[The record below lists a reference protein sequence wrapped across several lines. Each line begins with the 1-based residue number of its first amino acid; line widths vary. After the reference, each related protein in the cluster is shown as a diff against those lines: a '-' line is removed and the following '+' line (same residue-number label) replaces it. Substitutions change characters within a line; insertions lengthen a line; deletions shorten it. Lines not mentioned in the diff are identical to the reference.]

1 MQPNTFGFEVRR
13 HFDERAG
20 RYDQDTETCDKQD
33 FTNFEQVIPYLIQVT
48 GDAILE
54 VATGSGIVLD
64 MLLSSTKNSYG
75 LDFSS
80 GLLTIA
86 NQKRPATQKRLIC
99 ADAERLPFANDSFDD
114 TCVFRS
120 LHHMENPHIVLREM
134 LRCTRKGLFVY
145 DCAGEWRRLVKRA
158 LAKVH
163 LYQLIYQLLRGHPD
177 TGYRPANETEGP
189 IKVFYGEDAIPI
201 LTSMGAR
208 IVKIM
213 TFPSSLLIHAE
224 KQISHAKHLQ

>member
-1 MQPNTFGFEVRR
+1 MQSNGFGFEVRR

-20 RYDQDTETCDKQD
+20 RYDHDTETCDKQD
-33 FTNFEQVIPYLIQVT
+33 FTNFERVIPYLIQMS
-48 GDAILE
+48 GNAILE

-64 MLLSSTKNSYG
+64 MLLNSKKDSYG
-75 LDFSS
+75 LDFST
-80 GLLTIA
+80 GLLTVA
-86 NQKRPATQKRLIC
+86 NEKRPATQRRLIC
-99 ADAERLPFANDSFDD
+99 GDAESLPFADDAFDD

-120 LHHMENPHIVLREM
+120 LHHIENPQLALREM

-145 DCAGEWRRLVKRA
+145 DSAGEWRRLVKRA

-163 LYQLIYQLLRGHPD
+163 LYQAIYQLMRGHPD

-189 IKVFYGEDAIPI
+189 VKVFYAEDAIPI
-201 LTSMGAR
+201 LTSAGAR

-213 TFPSSLLIHAE
+213 TFPSSLFIHAE
-224 KQISHAKHLQ
+224 KRIGHE